1 MSKQKTDWLFRI
13 HDMLKS
19 ITQIEQVVAQTDFDG
34 FQNNFIFS
42 NSVIRDLEI
51 IGEAARHI
59 PQDILFLYPQI
70 PWLDIRD
77 MRNVLIHEYFGVNLR
92 VVWDTVNYD
101 LPMLKIALTDLAVKQ
116 GYKDGHKND

>member
-19 ITQIEQVVAQTDFDG
+19 IMQIEQVVAQTDFDG

-70 PWLDIRD
+70 PWQDIRD

-116 GYKDGHKND
+116 GHKDGHKND

>member
-19 ITQIEQVVAQTDFDG
+19 IMQIEQVVAQTDFDG

-116 GYKDGHKND
+116 GHKDGHKND

>member
-116 GYKDGHKND
+116 GHKDGHKND

>member
-19 ITQIEQVVAQTDFDG
+19 IMQIEQVVAQTDFDG

-70 PWLDIRD
+70 PWQDIRD